1 MVSGQIKVMVVDAQ
15 SLFRL
20 GVIHALESDEKI
32 KVVGQA
38 SSGNEAL
45 QRTELICPDV
55 VLLDTSI
62 SWDGIEIAKAIR
74 KISDQAKLVILTM
87 SETGTDVVRAVEAGA
102 VGYILKDIDD
112 DQLAPIVK
120 SVAAGGSFF
129 APGLTLQAISYLKQ
143 PSTAEAL
150 ASLTEQEERTLR
162 LVSNGLSNRE
172 VATTLGILEKTVKY
186 HMTHTMAKLGV
197 RNRVEATIMARQ
209 RWADVAQSQSTTP
222 VNNETA
228 DQG

>member
-1 MVSGQIKVMVVDAQ
+1 MSDQIKVMVVDVH

-20 GVIHALESDEKI
+20 GVIQALESDEKI

-45 QRTELICPDV
+45 ELMALVCPDV

-62 SWDGIEIAKAIR
+62 PWDGIEIAKAIR

-87 SETGTDVVRAVEAGA
+87 SEAETDVVRAVEGGAG
-102 VGYILKDIDD
+102 GYILKDIDD
-112 DQLAPIVK
+112 DQLVPIVK

-129 APGLTLQAISYLKQ
+129 APGLTLRLISYLKQ
-143 PSTAEAL
+143 PSTTEAL
-150 ASLTEQEERTLR
+150 ASLTDQEERTLR

-209 RWADVAQSQSTTP
+209 RWADLAQSQSTTDAHA
-222 VNNETA
+222 ETM

>member
-1 MVSGQIKVMVVDAQ
+1 MLPPRCGKHRGPVVSGQIKVMVVDAQ

-112 DQLAPIVK
+112 DQLVPIGPERGCRRFLFRPRTD
-120 SVAAGGSFF
+120 AAGYFLSKAAIDRGS
-129 APGLTLQAISYLKQ
+129 T
-143 PSTAEAL
+143 
-150 ASLTEQEERTLR
+150 SLFDRTGGAH
-162 LVSNGLSNRE
+162 VKI
-172 VATTLGILEKTVKY
+172 GI
-186 HMTHTMAKLGV
+186 
-197 RNRVEATIMARQ
+197 Q
-209 RWADVAQSQSTTP
+209 RS
-222 VNNETA
+222 
-228 DQG
+228 